1 MRNGIYNGNS
11 ESVLTARMRDH
22 FFSSKGFFSLLLC
35 LFFLSAADLWA
46 AKRETVFFGITTD
59 SSDTSTI
66 SLTEKLFFKQFEA
79 LDSYRLEDRRD
90 TPWNDSFLSDYEG
103 RDVLLFAIDI
113 HDKNTF
119 WLVTLNIHDMK
130 NNTRAEFQAEYEDY
144 YKILMDSKNAIDT
157 LLSSLKT
164 GSSSSA
170 TENAAPVLVTL
181 SMDSLAGT
189 WNGEPELDKI
199 VILKSGRGFV
209 VFKNGASMTIELSII
224 SNQLLIKQTSNNNAS
239 YFPDLP
245 KNVAQSAAATA
256 NPITWSFI
264 MIDQNT
270 LTGKKTTLHTSDS
283 GKSAYPGTTQV
294 TWTRQ

>member
-1 MRNGIYNGNS
+1 MKNGICSGNS
-11 ESVLTARMRDH
+11 ESGLTAKMNND
-22 FFSSKGFFSLLLC
+22 FFLSKRFFSLLLC
-35 LFFLSAADLWA
+35 LFFLSAASLWA

-79 LDSYRLEDRRD
+79 LDDYKLEDRRD
-90 TPWNDSFLSDYEG
+90 TPWKDSFLSDYAG
-103 RDVLLFAIDI
+103 KDVLLFAIDI
-113 HDKNTF
+113 RDKNTF

-170 TENAAPVLVTL
+170 AETSAPVLVTL
-181 SMDSLAGT
+181 SMDNIAGT
-189 WNGEPELDKI
+189 WSGESVLDKI
-199 VILKSGRGFV
+199 VLLKSGRGFV
-209 VFKNGASMTIELSII
+209 VFRNGASMTIELSII
-224 SNQLLIKQTSNNNAS
+224 GNQLLVTQTSSANPS

-245 KNVAQSAAATA
+245 QNVAQSAAATA
-256 NPITWSFI
+256 KPITWNFS

-270 LTGKKTTLHTSDS
+270 LTGTKTTLHLANS

-294 TWTRQ
+294 TWKRQ